1 MSGRG
6 RGKKYTP
13 PSGGRMFLMRSAEE
27 CGLDSRNLRSLQDI
41 TRPALFPPIKLHSSG
56 DNRMLLVSEQHHQT
70 ESNGFKQEEESLNEA
85 KKQVVGVKR
94 TAQTLALISKGREIH
109 HRIQNSVFYVRPTK
123 DVPDVVRHCDS
134 ARPPPPKIDASEVL
148 ANCLGGRKRT
158 KMGLYVPEELVSGQ
172 KLQNS
177 SKGEKYSSV
186 ILDNLNVL
194 AAKERLRLGSIDQ
207 APEEEEENK
216 GDDEYES
223 TEDLEESD
231 GEDYVRD
238 YYESEGD
245 YSDGGDNEATF

>member
-41 TRPALFPPIKLHSSG
+41 TRPALFPSIKLHSSG
-56 DNRMLLVSEQHHQT
+56 DNRMLLVSEQHNQT
-70 ESNGFKQEEESLNEA
+70 DNALLKQEDESIIET

-94 TAQTLALISKGREIH
+94 SAQTLALISKGREIH

-123 DVPDVVRHCDS
+123 DVPDVVRYCDS
-134 ARPPPPKIDASEVL
+134 ARPPPPEIDASAVL

-172 KLQNS
+172 KLQS
-177 SKGEKYSSV
+177 SSTGERKSAIIS
-186 ILDNLNVL
+186 DSLNIL

-207 APEEEEENK
+207 APEDDEEK
-216 GDDEYES
+216 GDDDYES
-223 TEDLEESD
+223 TQDLEESD

-238 YYESEGD
+238 YYESEED
-245 YSDGGDNEATF
+245 NSDDGDNEATF

>member
-6 RGKKYTP
+6 RGKKYIP

-41 TRPALFPPIKLHSSG
+41 TRPTLFPPIKLHSSG
-56 DNRMLLVSEQHHQT
+56 DNRMLLVSEQHNQT
-70 ESNGFKQEEESLNEA
+70 ENSLLKQEDESITET

-94 TAQTLALISKGREIH
+94 SAQTLSLISKGREIH

-123 DVPDVVRHCDS
+123 DVPDVVRYCDS
-134 ARPPPPKIDASEVL
+134 ARPPPPEIDASAVL

-177 SKGEKYSSV
+177 SKGEKYSSA